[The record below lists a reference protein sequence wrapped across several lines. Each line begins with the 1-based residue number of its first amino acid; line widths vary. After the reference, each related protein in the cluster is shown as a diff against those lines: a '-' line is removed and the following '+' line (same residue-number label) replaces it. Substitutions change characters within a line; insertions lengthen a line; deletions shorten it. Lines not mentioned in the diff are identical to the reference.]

1 MYEIYVSKINRNMT
15 SAKETRVK
23 HTFYTLEEAMEKIEK
38 IVAEIEEK
46 ESVEQITKW
55 PNAVEVSFN
64 DRLHTQLLFEVIDA

>member
-46 ESVEQITKW
+46 ESVE
-55 PNAVEVSFN
+55 
-64 DRLHTQLLFEVIDA
+64 H